1 MGSGAPLLNDY
12 KQDFFWK
19 RFPQTLLGG
28 QKLRLGYD
36 APAYVYINQLL
47 LFVFPWVISG
57 VFTAVV
63 ELTTLDVSVG
73 YYSVGG
79 IVAAFVL
86 IAQSISFVVRRRG
99 ATVTRLDIQNI
110 LAEDDE
116 VDFESCCGVET
127 VEFVLPGKKY
137 VANIVLHALLSGV
150 MCGYGFWYLTPV
162 TLNSLYNT
170 NTAATVLLY
179 IFGWLTVCTAQFSLT
194 AAPPPEP
201 ATFRAQDVYEI
212 TPLMRPF
219 YVCVFLTFDLVARF
233 YITFSGV
240 NQVLHVV
247 FIFLPLF
254 WVLGLLPP
262 LDALFPWLAEQVLV
276 LALGGSPAAGDIR
289 LLLMLLL
296 SCTTVVI
303 TYFLPS
309 SLAMVITAAC
319 CGYLLSLD
327 LGTLGRQILLKC
339 RSSSNPCRPD
349 QKPQE
354 ETNAVI
360 NTGFG
365 WGWTWRELMLHLLM
379 LGVTAAVATVCN
391 FFSQPVNTAVRDALG
406 YTLIALLVVLKV
418 LQSVQSVYVC
428 FGLVRNPLFPG
439 SAQRLGIFKKRKHIL
454 GYVGYFYRI
463 LSTAVT
469 PLLMVAYTALY
480 ITPTGMTV
488 NTFILAVAVCRA
500 LRVVWQRMTSALLEL
515 VVVFIVTI
523 ALPTD
528 AWWNSLGLG
537 LQLML
542 VGASRDR
549 FFQLCNKLYFAL
561 TILITSWTEK
571 KQRRKDTVPII
582 VLNCVFFPVVLAMV
596 VAAALLS
603 APLLPLFTYPL
614 FLFGFPRPMR
624 SWPGPVGSSAN
635 VCPDTMYY
643 RQVAAAFSKALGRA
657 FSSGSLGGP
666 EPGSHYLVRY
676 QDRSMWVQVLER
688 GHGFCTVSIKGLE
701 LQETS
706 CHTVE
711 AARVDDVF
719 ELAFERNGHSA
730 CGVNPHV
737 FNTLLPRDAQL
748 VNTYSDARNV
758 LTGIIDSHD
767 SLQQLTSDF
776 AKTLVWVFLHH
787 NAKKDYTSDK
797 EAVPKRDAVGVERD
811 AHSRTALV
819 HAVDEEL
826 SEGYRSQPA
835 SRRQSFSGSLPD
847 WSDDDSD
854 IFEMETLGDRNK
866 NKVRLSAGLVDKK
879 QPMKPSAATPSL
891 PGTIDDDDS
900 LLKELDGIGLPA
912 TDTKQQQKSLGFPQP
927 ATQAYKPPVNLSG
940 SIKFTS
946 PYSSALSLPL
956 KWRDIPIDPARLDR
970 HMDKFP
976 KDWYRHV
983 LSLLDLSVNGKTS
996 REVCEEMCADDV
1008 LTGIYARLVVACYA
1022 VVNVLGLSG
1031 GSNAASMGAS
1041 HVYKVYTEDIP
1052 WSPDLDWLNE
1062 DPELFHLVV
1071 RAYRYA
1077 VKLMYDQ
1084 GSLGPVDGEDE
1095 LVEYLQEYDRDWYIG
1110 CEKDTRW
1117 EQAVLQGKPNL
1128 FSLGYDPTQGAYTGR
1143 VLTQQEVVT
1152 HIGQLSGEAVRGQWA
1167 SLSLELLYFTNDDEE
1182 RYSIQAHPILLR
1194 NLTVQAADP
1203 PLGYP
1208 VYSSLPTGVPIL

>member
-1 MGSGAPLLNDY
+1 MC
-12 KQDFFWK
+12 
-19 RFPQTLLGG
+19 
-28 QKLRLGYD
+28 
-36 APAYVYINQLL
+36 
-47 LFVFPWVISG
+47 
-57 VFTAVV
+57 
-63 ELTTLDVSVG
+63 
-73 YYSVGG
+73 
-79 IVAAFVL
+79 VL
-86 IAQSISFVVRRRG
+86 
-99 ATVTRLDIQNI
+99 
-110 LAEDDE
+110 
-116 VDFESCCGVET
+116 SC
-127 VEFVLPGKKY
+127 
-137 VANIVLHALLSGV
+137 
-150 MCGYGFWYLTPV
+150 
-162 TLNSLYNT
+162 
-170 NTAATVLLY
+170 
-179 IFGWLTVCTAQFSLT
+179 
-194 AAPPPEP
+194 
-201 ATFRAQDVYEI
+201 
-212 TPLMRPF
+212 
-219 YVCVFLTFDLVARF
+219 
-233 YITFSGV
+233 
-240 NQVLHVV
+240 
-247 FIFLPLF
+247 
-254 WVLGLLPP
+254 
-262 LDALFPWLAEQVLV
+262 
-276 LALGGSPAAGDIR
+276 R
-289 LLLMLLL
+289 LLVMLLL
-296 SCTTVVI
+296 SCTTVVITYFLPSSLAMFLTAVFVTMFVLFCRLLVMLLLSCTTVVITYFLPSSLAMFLTAVFVTMFVLFCRLLVMLLLSCTTVVITYFLPSSLAMVITAVFVTMFVLFCRLLVMLLLSCTTVVITYFLPSSLAMVITAVFVTMFVLFCRLLVMLLLSCTTVVITYFLASSLAMFLTAVFVTMLVLFCRLLVMLLMSCTTVVI

-365 WGWTWRELMLHLLM
+365 WGWTWRELLAHLLM

-454 GYVGYFYRI
+454 GYVGYFCRI
-463 LSTAVT
+463 LSTTVT

-480 ITPTGMTV
+480 ITPTGLTV

-614 FLFGFPRPMR
+614 FLFSFPRPMR

-635 VCPDTMYY
+635 VCPDTMYF

-657 FSSGSLGGP
+657 FSSGSLGDP

-711 AARVDDVF
+711 AARVDDIF
-719 ELAFERNGHSA
+719 ELAFERDGHSA

-787 NAKKDYTSDK
+787 NAKKDYSSDK
-797 EAVPKRDAVGVERD
+797 EAVPKRDAVAVERD

-927 ATQAYKPPVNLSG
+927 ATQEYKPPVNLSG
-940 SIKFTS
+940 SLKFTS

-1031 GSNAASMGAS
+1031 GSDAASMGAS

-1128 FSLGYDPTQGAYTGR
+1128 FSLGYDPTQGKPNLFSLGYDP
-1143 VLTQQEVVT
+1143 TQVDT
-1152 HIGQLSGEAVRGQWA
+1152 ITY
-1167 SLSLELLYFTNDDEE
+1167 LLLPWESRHRNRRATEHRTRSQAFL
-1182 RYSIQAHPILLR
+1182 AHPPTAPRRPTPPQSLL
-1194 NLTVQAADP
+1194 
-1203 PLGYP
+1203 
-1208 VYSSLPTGVPIL
+1208 